1 MPIPRFFARW
11 KSLDILQVSNKLP
24 RFAQK
29 AFDALFDRP
38 TRPYKF
44 RRARRATLSLRLVHL
59 MLVNGISFL
68 PSCGKHTASRRHRR
82 LNQFLKEKQFAA
94 ASLVFPCPKLPFH
107 FHIREGKFQC
117 GARRVI
123 IADNDRL
130 TVDVISVNDP
140 LNARFGYIAAS
151 LPSSRRA

>member
-1 MPIPRFFARW
+1 M
-11 KSLDILQVSNKLP
+11 QVSNKLP
-24 RFAQK
+24 HFAQK
-29 AFDALFDRP
+29 AFDALFERP

-44 RRARRATLSLRLVHL
+44 RRCHAESADVLHSVCGSWLVRLMPLNV
-59 MLVNGISFL
+59 ISFL
-68 PSCGKHTASRRHRR
+68 PSCGKLTASRHHRR

-94 ASLVFPCPKLPFH
+94 ASLVFPGPKLPFH

-130 TVDVISVNDP
+130 IVDVISVNDP

-151 LPSSRRA
+151 LPSSRRV